1 MFNLSRPMTPELED
15 FYFQPDDRELVDGCV
30 TALTRDGLNVAIL
43 AAHSAALEH
52 YGSLLIARLRKFTPT
67 SKIEV
72 YFPTS
77 ADDLL
82 ARFNQ
87 TLANQSLAQ
96 AMQSRKNI
104 LATQFW
110 VLNNAAAVPE
120 HELQLL
126 ASLVHNFPGAN
137 IRLILFLDTSRQ
149 ANPSLS
155 AFGKNITRWEIA
167 LPHASQTAQLIAQTK
182 DQAKQKAVRAFLNRL
197 NSSEPEPLKAPVLK
211 KKFNN
216 PFAHFFASLFAPRE
230 RSMAQTKSKSKS
242 RALGLQWRKAGAWAA
257 AALALLAACTVF
269 LYWLNPSAFPSFN
282 TDTAALAAKDAKAAS
297 SAAQGKTTDGKKITK
312 AAEVKAD
319 ETGKADAVKAESG
332 KNETGKAAPVSGSAD
347 TVDEL
352 PNEAAAG
359 QAWAKKLPADSY
371 VVQHLALP
379 VFKNV
384 VAWQQ
389 ANPKLA
395 EAHIVATFKPGEK
408 LAQFVLVSGPFKT
421 RSEAVAL
428 IQQAQTPRLSFA
440 TPASTLTERLTP
452 RDSKNTANPKEARR

>member
-1 MFNLSRPMTPELED
+1 MFNLSRPLAPELED

-43 AAHSAALEH
+43 SAHSAALEH

-77 ADDLL
+77 SDDLL

-87 TLANQSLAQ
+87 TLKSQSLAQ
-96 AMQSRKNI
+96 AMQGRKNI

-110 VLNNAAAVPE
+110 VLNNASAVPE

-149 ANPSLS
+149 AHPSLA

-167 LPHASQTAQLIAQTK
+167 LPHAAQTAQLIAQAK
-182 DQAKQKAVRAFLNRL
+182 GQAQQKAVRAFLNRL
-197 NSSEPEPLKAPVLK
+197 NASEEQPLKEPLVK
-211 KKFNN
+211 KRFTN
-216 PFAHFFASLFAPRE
+216 PFARRQP
-230 RSMAQTKSKSKS
+230 SMAETTPRTGRVKWL
-242 RALGLQWRKAGAWAA
+242 RAAQWGACIF
-257 AALALLAACTVF
+257 ALLAACTVF
-269 LYWLNPSAFPSFN
+269 MYWLTPSAFQFLSAS
-282 TDTAALAAKDAKAAS
+282 TATETQDAKAAS
-297 SAAQGKTTDGKKITK
+297 NSVQGKTTDSKK
-312 AAEVKAD
+312 AAKVNEIKAV
-319 ETGKADAVKAESG
+319 EPT
-332 KNETGKAAPVSGSAD
+332 KAAPVISATD
-347 TVDEL
+347 PLDEL
-352 PNEAAAG
+352 PSEAAAG

-384 VAWQQ
+384 VTWQQ
-389 ANPKLA
+389 ANPKLL
-395 EAHIVATFKPGEK
+395 EAHIVALYKPGEK
-408 LAQFVLVSGPFKT
+408 LAQFALVSGPFKS
-421 RSEAVAL
+421 RSAAIEFT
-428 IQQAQTPRLSFA
+428 QQAQTPRLALA
-440 TPASTLTERLTP
+440 TPSTLLTERLSP
-452 RDSKNTANPKEARR
+452 RDSKPIVKPKEARR

>member
-43 AAHSAALEH
+43 AAHAAALEH

-77 ADDLL
+77 SDDLL

-87 TLANQSLAQ
+87 TLASQSLAQ

-110 VLNNAAAVPE
+110 VLKNASAVPE

-149 ANPSLS
+149 ANPSLA

-167 LPHASQTAQLIAQTK
+167 LPHAAQPPQLIAQTK
-182 DQAKQKAVRAFLNRL
+182 DQAKQKAVRALLNRL
-197 NSSEPEPLKAPVLK
+197 HSSEPQPLKAPVVK
-211 KKFNN
+211 KKFSN
-216 PFAHFFASLFAPRE
+216 PFVNLFAKRQ
-230 RSMAQTKSKSKS
+230 RSMAQTTSHSGGIKWR
-242 RALGLQWRKAGAWAA
+242 RAAPWAA

-269 LYWLNPSAFPSFN
+269 LYWLNPSAFQVFN
-282 TDTAALAAKDAKAAS
+282 MGAAEQVAKDAKPAS
-297 SAAQGKTTDGKKITK
+297 SAAQGKTTDSKKIAK
-312 AAEVKAD
+312 AAEAKTDDSVKA
-319 ETGKADAVKAESG
+319 EAVKAESG
-332 KNETGKAAPVSGSAD
+332 KNEASKAAPASGAASD
-347 TVDEL
+347 PLDEL

-359 QAWAKKLPADSY
+359 QAWAKKLPPDSY

-384 VAWQQ
+384 VTWQQ

-395 EAHIVATFKPGEK
+395 QAHIVATFKPGEK

-421 RSEAVAL
+421 RSDAVAL
-428 IQQAQTPRLSFA
+428 IQQAQTPRLAFA
-440 TPASTLTERLTP
+440 TPASNLTEKLAP
-452 RDSKNTANPKEARR
+452 RDIKNTANPKETRR

>member
-15 FYFQPDDRELVDGCV
+15 FYFQADDRELVDGCV

-43 AAHSAALEH
+43 ASHAAALEH
-52 YGSLLIARLRKFTPT
+52 YGNLLIARLRKFTPT

-77 ADDLL
+77 SDDLL

-87 TLANQSLAQ
+87 ALANQSLAQ
-96 AMQSRKNI
+96 AMQGRKNI

-110 VLNNAAAVPE
+110 VLNNAASVPE

-149 ANPSLS
+149 ANPSLA
-155 AFGKNITRWEIA
+155 AFGKNITRWEIE
-167 LPHASQTAQLIAQTK
+167 LPNATQAAQLIS
-182 DQAKQKAVRAFLNRL
+182 QAKGPDQQKAVRAFLNRI
-197 NSSEPEPLKAPVLK
+197 NSSEPQSPAEPPVK
-211 KKFNN
+211 KRFTN
-216 PFAHFFASLFAPRE
+216 PFAKRPP
-230 RSMAQTKSKSKS
+230 SMAQSS
-242 RALGLQWRKAGAWAA
+242 RGASRPKWQPAAQWTGAI
-257 AALALLAACTVF
+257 LLILAASTGL
-269 LYWLNPSAFPSFN
+269 LYALNPAAFQFLNPE
-282 TDTAALAAKDAKAAS
+282 TATVAAKDSKPAS
-297 SAAQGKTTDGKKITK
+297 NSAQGKATDAKKAAKASDAKPAEAEKPVAAKAEATTRTTTDL
-312 AAEVKAD
+312 
-319 ETGKADAVKAESG
+319 
-332 KNETGKAAPVSGSAD
+332 
-347 TVDEL
+347 VDEL

-359 QAWAKKLPADSY
+359 QAWAKKLPAESY

-395 EAHIVATFKPGEK
+395 DAHIVATYKPGEK
-408 LAQFVLVSGPFKT
+408 LAQFVLVSGPFKS
-421 RSEAVAL
+421 RSAATEF
-428 IQQAQTPRLSFA
+428 IQQPQTPRLSFA
-440 TPASTLTERLTP
+440 IPSNQFTERLSP
-452 RDSKNTANPKEARR
+452 RDNPNTVKPKEARR